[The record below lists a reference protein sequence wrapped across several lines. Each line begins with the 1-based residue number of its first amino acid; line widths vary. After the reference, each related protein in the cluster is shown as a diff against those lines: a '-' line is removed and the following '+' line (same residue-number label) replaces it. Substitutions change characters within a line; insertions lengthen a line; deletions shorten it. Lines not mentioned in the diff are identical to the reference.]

1 MSVLLDQSTL
11 ETDEGLLDDIIIQ
24 MEYIEDSFEKAIARY
39 DYPFADGADLEDM
52 GQKAHV
58 IKFRCWFWDDADN
71 QTYQDHTLLL
81 KSLETKELLDFVHP
95 KYGLLKGKIESIVIQ
110 HNDDIRI
117 ASIEL
122 TFIEQMRKSLKI
134 TAAQGVMSSVE
145 EAYQTGQNQ
154 QQSLLEQF
162 MKEILPAG
170 DVAAVSAILDEGQG
184 LLTQFQGYSEK
195 TRLFVAGIETRLSAA
210 EAVVNQIVSPVNS
223 IQATLTY
230 AATLPGR
237 VIGMFSTTIE
247 KYSGL
252 HTALRQSP
260 ALFISR
266 LDQEYDNLEATF
278 QAITDAD
285 RSSSAANTGALTM
298 QHLQIAC
305 AQRMALEAAAIYA
318 ADVEAAN
325 GRNDDAVQIMTMNEL
340 ESTLAIVRARLE
352 TAVEVAREMDSLKA
366 MAAALLTQV
375 NSVRLE
381 REKMV
386 KVTLDNHMPLH
397 LVCLKYGLSYADAE
411 RLMKVNHISKPNFTN
426 GEVLVYAS

>member
-1 MSVLLDQSTL
+1 MLDLLDESTL
-11 ETDEGLLDDIIIQ
+11 ETDEGLLNNILIQ
-24 MEYIEDSFEKAIARY
+24 MEDIEDTFEKAIARY

-58 IKFRCWFWDDADN
+58 IRFRCWFWDDADN
-71 QTYQDHTLLL
+71 QTYEDHALLL

-95 KYGLLKGKIESIVIQ
+95 KYGLLKGKIETIVVQ

-117 ASIEL
+117 AAIEL
-122 TFIEQMRKSLKI
+122 TFIEQMRKSLEI
-134 TAAQGVMSSVE
+134 TAAQSVVSAVE
-145 EAYQTGQNQ
+145 EAYQTAQDQ

-162 MKEILPAG
+162 MKEYLPAS
-170 DVAAVSAILDEGQG
+170 DIAAVSAILDEGQG
-184 LLTQFQGYSEK
+184 LLTQFQGYSGI
-195 TRLFVAGIETRLSAA
+195 TRSFVAGIETRLAAA
-210 EAVVNQIVSPVNS
+210 EAVVNKIVSPVNS

-237 VIGMFSTTIE
+237 VIDMFSTTVE
-247 KYSGL
+247 KFSEL
-252 HTALRQSP
+252 HTALRESP
-260 ALFISR
+260 ALFLSR
-266 LDQEYDNLEATF
+266 LDQEYDNLEVTF

-285 RSSSAANTGALTM
+285 RSSSAASTGAVTM

-325 GRNDDAVQIMTMNEL
+325 GRNDDEVQIMTMNEL
-340 ESTLAIVRARLE
+340 ESTLAIVRARLD
-352 TAVEVAREMDSLKA
+352 TAVEAAREMDSLKV
-366 MAAALLTQV
+366 MAAALLKQV

-386 KVTLDNHMPLH
+386 KVTLDNAMPLH
-397 LVCLKYGLSYADAE
+397 LVCLKYGLPYADAE
-411 RLMKVNHISKPNFTN
+411 RLMKVNHIPRPNFTS